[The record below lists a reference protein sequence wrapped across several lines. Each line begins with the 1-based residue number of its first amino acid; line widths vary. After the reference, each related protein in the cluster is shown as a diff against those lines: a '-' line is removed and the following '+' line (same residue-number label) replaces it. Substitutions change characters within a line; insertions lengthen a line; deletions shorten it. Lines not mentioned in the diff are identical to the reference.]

1 MKYQCSIAQF
11 RITCE
16 ILQVGFWPHLYR
28 SNEDFGL
35 QTMPNMR
42 TPHVD
47 ARDLEE
53 CFPSTWE
60 RKVCRLGKV
69 EWDLP
74 KSGIAESRARL
85 NYQTGKR
92 RCRAVTLISNKNG
105 AKRPSDRRHTVTRW
119 SHASSRVLHLPLGST
134 FYICVWFPAQL
145 LLLSTNL
152 FSISVKIKAQSVSI
166 VTPETESAPIPL
178 EERYLFNKETWVRRK

>member
-1 MKYQCSIAQF
+1 MPMQYSWISHNVRNSASGLLPTSISLEWRLRTSSYAEHEDSS
-11 RITCE
+11 R
-16 ILQVGFWPHLYR
+16 GR
-28 SNEDFGL
+28 SQRRML
-35 QTMPNMR
+35 PLHM
-42 TPHVD
+42 
-47 ARDLEE
+47 
-53 CFPSTWE
+53 

-69 EWDLP
+69 EWDLR

-105 AKRPSDRRHTVTRW
+105 AKRPSDRHHTVTRW

-178 EERYLFNKETWVRRK
+178 EGRYLFNKETWVRRK